1 MASAEKTVFEE
12 KIIVE
17 KHSVITLTLSQEEA
31 QVLRDL
37 LGGHV
42 LGKLS
47 TRRRITNDI
56 FYALVPVTSSSSRL
70 DITGYIRFEEVDN
83 G

>member
-17 KHSVITLTLSQEEA
+17 EHSVVTLTLSQEEA

-42 LGKLS
+42 LGKFN
-47 TRRRITNDI
+47 TRREITNDI
-56 FYALVPVTSSSSRL
+56 YYALVPVTSSGARS
-70 DITGYIRFEEVDN
+70 DITGYIRFEEVNN